1 MYCHKGV
8 TTSLFCVSQHF
19 HHHHLS
25 PSFTVHTAIKVVV
38 VCCYNLTL
46 SLDQPTEMDCFGD
59 DSSSDE
65 EEDVLQRDESC
76 GVCSFHSNTEASL
89 LMHVRNT
96 PNLKGANDFL
106 MAVDAFCMSRH
117 WMMHIGPDK
126 GAILKQIL
134 NDAINAKATTSANFV
149 AVELGTYCG
158 YASILLANEFRHA
171 STSLNCHWYT
181 AEIER
186 SYAAIAKE
194 MIQLSGMDD
203 VVSVHQITFDGHD
216 TNIVEVISDAL
227 KTKEC
232 AEVKPK
238 IDFLFIDHDKDS
250 YKSDLCKFE
259 AAGLIAKG
267 TRVVADNVIFA
278 QIQDYIEYVQER
290 QKEGIVQTR
299 TMPCR
304 VEYCGVDDN
313 ETDDVQKYQ
322 DGIEVTDYLQ
332 DP

>member
-1 MYCHKGV
+1 
-8 TTSLFCVSQHF
+8 
-19 HHHHLS
+19 
-25 PSFTVHTAIKVVV
+25 
-38 VCCYNLTL
+38 
-46 SLDQPTEMDCFGD
+46 MDCFGE
-59 DSSSDE
+59 SSSDE
-65 EEDVLQRDESC
+65 EEDLLQRDDSC

-96 PNLKGANDFL
+96 PNLRGQNDVL

-117 WMMHIGPDK
+117 WMMHVGPEK
-126 GAILKQIL
+126 GSLLKKILH
-134 NDAINAKATTSANFV
+134 DAINAKTSAATNKTNFV

-171 STSLNCHWYT
+171 PTSLNCHWYT

-216 TNIVEVISDAL
+216 TNVVEVISDAL
-227 KTKEC
+227 KTEER
-232 AEVKPK
+232 AEGKPK
-238 IDFLFIDHDKDS
+238 IDFLFIDHDKDA

-259 AAGLIAKG
+259 ASGLIGFG
-267 TRVVADNVIFA
+267 TKVVADNVIFA

-290 QKEGIVQTR
+290 QKEGIVQTK
-299 TMPCR
+299 TIPCR
-304 VEYCGVDDN
+304 VEYCGLDDN
-313 ETDDVQKYQ
+313 ETNGQRYQ
-322 DGIEVTDYLQ
+322 DGIEVTDYLL